1 MSFPFSKKKTP
12 STPSEKSSPAGGGR
26 DPKKPPRS
34 KYERLPLFA
43 ILLYGLFGVSLI
55 LYIIM
60 TRNVA
65 FADWFNGSVGA
76 AVRSALSLLTSW
88 IPFSTGE
95 AVILLLPLALFLV
108 LRLAVRRYC
117 GSWRAAFVYVGILFS
132 VVATLFSVFTM
143 GFAAG
148 YRSSAL
154 DQKLELDRAPVSA
167 QELYDTAVILID
179 NINRETEGVG
189 FGEER
194 FSVMP
199 YSLTDMNR
207 HLNEAYDL
215 TVDEY
220 DFITHVDSR
229 VKPVLVSE
237 VMSYMHIT
245 GVYSFFT
252 GEANINV
259 NFPDYTI
266 PYTAAHEMAHQRGI
280 AREDEANFAGFLAC
294 VSNERADFQYSA
306 YYNAFLYCYN
316 ALYRADQPAAKE
328 VLSGASELVRSDMGL
343 ASAHYQSIRSE
354 TASQITDQVYD
365 SYLKGFSVE
374 TGVQSYGEVAD
385 LLLIWYFERV
395 KG

>member
-1 MSFPFSKKKTP
+1 MSFSFSKKKTP

-26 DPKKPPRS
+26 EPKKTPRS
-34 KYERLPLFA
+34 RYERLPLFA

-60 TRNVA
+60 TRSVA

-148 YRSSAL
+148 YRGSAL

-280 AREDEANFAGFLAC
+280 AREDEANF
-294 VSNERADFQYSA
+294 V
-306 YYNAFLYCYN
+306 AFLVTTRSTDPYIRYCGYLN
-316 ALYRADQPAAKE
+316 AYEYVASALYRADKELYYKAYARLNGQVKGEMAAYNDFYDKYRDTT
-328 VLSGASELVRSDMGL
+328 VSQVSGAVN
-343 ASAHYQSIRSE
+343 
-354 TASQITDQVYD
+354 D
-365 SYLKGFSVE
+365 SYLQSQGTPGTV
-374 TGVQSYGEVAD
+374 SYGMVVDLTVAYYKSRD
-385 LLLIWYFERV
+385 
-395 KG
+395 

>member
-1 MSFPFSKKKTP
+1 MPFPSIKKKTP
-12 STPSEKSSPAGGGR
+12 PPAMGTPSPTGGGEAH
-26 DPKKPPRS
+26 PPSPRS

-43 ILLYGLFGVSLI
+43 VLLYGLFGVSLV

-60 TRNVA
+60 SRSVA
-65 FADWFNGSVGA
+65 FADWFNGTVGA
-76 AVRSALSLLTSW
+76 AVRSALSILTSW

-148 YRSSAL
+148 YRGSTL

-167 QELYDTAVILID
+167 QELYDTAVILVD
-179 NINRETEGVG
+179 HINRETEEVG

-199 YSLTDMNR
+199 YSLADMNR
-207 HLNEAYDL
+207 RLNDAYDL
-215 TVDEY
+215 TVEEY
-220 DFITHVDSR
+220 GFITHVDSR

-280 AREDEANFAGFLAC
+280 AREDEANF
-294 VSNERADFQYSA
+294 V
-306 YYNAFLYCYN
+306 AFLVTTRSTDPYIRYCGYLN
-316 ALYRADQPAAKE
+316 AYEYVASALYRADRELYYKAYAHLNGQVKAEMAAYNDFYDKYRDTT
-328 VLSGASELVRSDMGL
+328 VSQVSGAVN
-343 ASAHYQSIRSE
+343 
-354 TASQITDQVYD
+354 D
-365 SYLKGFSVE
+365 SYLQSQGTPGTV
-374 TGVQSYGEVAD
+374 SYGMVVDLTVA
-385 LLLIWYFERV
+385 YYKNQE
-395 KG
+395 

>member
-1 MSFPFSKKKTP
+1 MKFPFNKKKPPAGATTP
-12 STPSEKSSPAGGGR
+12 STPT
-26 DPKKPPRS
+26 

-43 ILLYGLFGVSLI
+43 IILYGLAGGCLI
-55 LYIIM
+55 LYVAM
-60 TRNVA
+60 TQSIA
-65 FADWFNGSVGA
+65 FADWFNQGIGA
-76 AVRSALSLLTSW
+76 GVRSVLSLLTSW

-108 LRLAVRRYC
+108 LRLAIRRYC
-117 GSWRAAFVYVGILFS
+117 GSWRAAFVYVGILLS
-132 VVATLFSVFTM
+132 VVATLFSAFTL

-148 YRSSAL
+148 YRGSPL

-167 QELYDTAVILID
+167 QELYDTALILID
-179 NINRETEGVG
+179 HVNSLTEEVD
-189 FGEER
+189 FGADG

-199 YSLTDMNR
+199 YTLSDMNR
-207 HLNEAYDL
+207 HLNDAYAL
-215 TVDEY
+215 TVKTEGY

-280 AREDEANFAGFLAC
+280 AREDEANFVAFLVTTHSTDPYVRYCGYLNAYEY
-294 VSNERADFQYSA
+294 VASALYSA
-306 YYNAFLYCYN
+306 DKELYYDAVAKLNGQIKEEMAAYSRFYDK
-316 ALYRADQPAAKE
+316 YRDTTVSQ
-328 VLSGASELVRSDMGL
+328 VSGAVN
-343 ASAHYQSIRSE
+343 
-354 TASQITDQVYD
+354 D
-365 SYLKGFSVE
+365 SYLQSQGTPGTV
-374 TGVQSYGEVAD
+374 SYGMVVDLTVA
-385 LLLIWYFERV
+385 YYKAQE
-395 KG
+395 

>member
-26 DPKKPPRS
+26 EPKKTPRS
-34 KYERLPLFA
+34 QYERLPLLA

-60 TRNVA
+60 TRSVA

-76 AVRSALSLLTSW
+76 AVRSVLSILTSW

-148 YRSSAL
+148 YRGSAL
-154 DQKLELDRAPVSA
+154 DQKLGLDRAPVSA

-179 NINRETEGVG
+179 NINRETEEVG

-207 HLNEAYDL
+207 RLNDAYDL
-215 TVDEY
+215 TVEEY
-220 DFITHVDSR
+220 GFITHVDSR

-280 AREDEANFAGFLAC
+280 AREDEANF
-294 VSNERADFQYSA
+294 V
-306 YYNAFLYCYN
+306 AFLVTTRSTDPYIRYCGYLN
-316 ALYRADQPAAKE
+316 AYEYVASALYRADRELYYKAYAHLNGQVKAEMAAYNDFYDKYRDTT
-328 VLSGASELVRSDMGL
+328 VSQVSGAVN
-343 ASAHYQSIRSE
+343 
-354 TASQITDQVYD
+354 D
-365 SYLKGFSVE
+365 SYLQSQGTPGTV
-374 TGVQSYGEVAD
+374 SYGMVVDLTVA
-385 LLLIWYFERV
+385 YYKNQE
-395 KG
+395 